1 MDYPGWEL
9 ERQRAALAALLLG
22 SGAAEKAAD
31 PQAPAR
37 HGPAGDA
44 AAAGGEN
51 GAEDAA
57 ARNEEAVSGEGR
69 GLSQTASRAGR
80 NSGRRKKTPAPPSA
94 WEELLGAETAPE
106 LLERK
111 SWGMGF
117 PGTAGGG
124 GTAQGTAGQFP
135 NRQAAAQKVG
145 PGRPERGGGQA
156 AEEAAPDLRAA
167 EEADGVL
174 YGRGAGEAA
183 ADEAAVR
190 KMMGKEAAPVR
201 VSGGGEG
208 DAEENAAA
216 VDPLRAARFRRGG
229 GKAVQAPGQDGLPV
243 FQSLELTGGTEPW
256 GAGRGAGAARTEDGA
271 RALSRAVQRDARR
284 YDGGFTIY

>member
-22 SGAAEKAAD
+22 GAAAERAAD

-69 GLSQTASRAGR
+69 GLSQAAHRAGR
-80 NSGRRKKTPAPPSA
+80 NSGRREKTPAPPSA
-94 WEELLGAETAPE
+94 WEELLGAETAAE

-111 SWGMGF
+111 NWGAGV

-124 GTAQGTAGQFP
+124 GTAQGAVGQFP
-135 NRQAAAQKVG
+135 NRQAAAQKAG
-145 PGRPERGGGQA
+145 PGRSERTGGQA

-174 YGRGAGEAA
+174 YGRGGGETAAGK
-183 ADEAAVR
+183 AAVR

-201 VSGGGEG
+201 SSGGEG
-208 DAEENAAA
+208 DAGKNAAA

-229 GKAVQAPGQDGLPV
+229 GEAVQAPGQDGLPV
-243 FQSLELTGGTEPW
+243 FQSLELTGGTVPW